1 MIKSEY
7 SLRQYDW
14 AVTFYFNVTAHDS
27 HAVMH
32 HLWSIGC
39 RGEDFRTAWNN
50 VSKGCYNRGLTYSD
64 YDDKRSI
71 VIVGESS
78 TFGELMNSLSHEIHH
93 LSVHIAQANLL
104 DLAGEEVCYIDGEV
118 TQMVFEDITY
128 EMLCSMQSTSSA
140 SCPLSSGPCKY
151 DRVNKEC
158 NRSFHL

>member
-1 MIKSEY
+1 MIKAEY

-14 AVTFYFNVTAHDS
+14 AVTFYFNVTAHDL

-50 VSKGCYNRGLTYSD
+50 VNKGCCNRGLTYSD
-64 YDDKRSI
+64 YDGKRSI
-71 VIVGESS
+71 VVVGEAS

-93 LSVHIAQANLL
+93 LSVHIAQSNLL

-128 EMLCSMQSTSSA
+128 DMLYSMQSTSCA
-140 SCPLSSGPCKY
+140 SCPLFPASYKY
-151 DRVNKEC
+151 VQANTEC
-158 NRSFHL
+158 NRNSQ